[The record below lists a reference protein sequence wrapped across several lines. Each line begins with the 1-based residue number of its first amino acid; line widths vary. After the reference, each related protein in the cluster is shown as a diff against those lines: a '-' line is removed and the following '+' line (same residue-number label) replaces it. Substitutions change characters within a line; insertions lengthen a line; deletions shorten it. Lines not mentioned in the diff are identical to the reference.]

1 MPALR
6 GGFLI
11 PLAACAGYQAAVL
24 FLLSGQTSTWF
35 AWTFTSKLS
44 AATMGAGYA
53 AGLAV
58 LVAALRL
65 RRWVDVRLAYISTL
79 VLVIAML
86 AVTLLHIDDT
96 HLLGGELTGVV
107 TAWLWLAVHTAAPVI
122 GGSLL
127 LFQVRLSRTTWRD
140 EPRDWAVLVP
150 VAVVGVIGTFVGIGA
165 LLFPHTAAGLWPW
178 SVTTLEVRALGAW
191 ALTYGIGSWLAVW
204 EADAARLRTGAIGYL
219 VAGFASTVAMVCYAG
234 EVRWGV
240 MAWLYLAA
248 MVSLMLLGV
257 VGWWMA
263 GSAHRWQPA

>member
-6 GGFLI
+6 GGFLM
-11 PLAACAGYQAAVL
+11 PLAVCAGYQAAVL
-24 FLLSGQTSTWF
+24 FLLSGQSSVWF

-79 VLVIAML
+79 VLVIVML

-96 HLLGGELTGVV
+96 HLLGGDFTGVV

-122 GGSLL
+122 GGFLL
-127 LFQVRLSRTTWRD
+127 LFQIRLSRTTWRD
-140 EPRDWAVLVP
+140 EPRDWAVLAP
-150 VAVVGVIGTFVGIGA
+150 VAVVGVIGTVVGIGA
-165 LLFPHTAAGLWPW
+165 LLFPHTAASLWPW

-219 VAGFASTVAMVCYAG
+219 VAGFASIVAMACYAG

-240 MAWLYLAA
+240 IAWLYLAA